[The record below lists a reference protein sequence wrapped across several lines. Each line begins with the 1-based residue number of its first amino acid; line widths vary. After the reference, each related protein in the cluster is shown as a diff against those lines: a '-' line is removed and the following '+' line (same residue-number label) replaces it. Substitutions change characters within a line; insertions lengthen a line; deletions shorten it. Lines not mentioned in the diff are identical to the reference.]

1 MEKPKINFITFER
14 REGNFN
20 LLNPREKQVRYYIKG
35 IPRDV
40 IEEKDLRVSFLVEPE
55 YDYEFDPRDY
65 TPLQLLDELE
75 WIYERKYFFTGYL
88 NDLRKLREYLESIE
102 DEQKKLRHEYEIAYA
117 KYQIEYWTQR
127 LNELMDE

>member
-1 MEKPKINFITFER
+1 M
-14 REGNFN
+14 
-20 LLNPREKQVRYYIKG
+20 
-35 IPRDV
+35 
-40 IEEKDLRVSFLVEPE
+40 SFLVEPK

-102 DEQKKLRHEYEIAYA
+102 DEQKKLRHEYEIAYV

-127 LNELMDE
+127 LNELTSE